1 MNPYEILGVDRN
13 AKDKTIKKAYMEMTR
28 KWHPDLYHN
37 KEDIRIANAKMQE
50 INAAWEL
57 IGSPESR
64 AAFDKEHPVSVYEY
78 YAKKQTSSKNTKHNT
93 STDIEM
99 EKQRKAVLE
108 FLNVE
113 YKHKN
118 DIFDMF
124 AELATLALKNEI
136 SNVDYSDSLELIFE
150 EVKECIRNIEKIIS
164 VAKSKNLTG
173 MDITFAKAGEAI
185 KELEQKA
192 DETPKT
198 LSLAHYE
205 EETRILSEKIS
216 NLMSELPKRINAVIQ
231 FNLLRKTW
239 EFKDDNQL
247 NSAKRHHKKQV
258 EKLLKDINWIQK
270 TALERNI
277 AIEGVDLNPD
287 SESLDPKLSLDK
299 CRKKVKS
306 CEEVL
311 DLNLQGLR
319 EKFWKELCAYTKN
332 EKGETI
338 FIGILDG
345 WFYPIRGDFICPPN
359 IDRLSPSLFSSSDFH
374 KVNSISIPA
383 SLILKEK
390 DISISIPRKR
400 LIFTFSEHSQVVDA
414 SIFPYDDV
422 KLSSECDCICI
433 STGWWSNPEF
443 ALVDSNNIFFYDKK
457 NLCSLYGVNDLEEIS
472 DSYYPNV
479 PKERFFVH
487 TWAQVAKKLPDPSIM
502 ELLPCTVESIRNW
515 LGLRKTNFDTSFS
528 KVDKY
533 SRKKLV
539 RLYIALGALNDTY
552 CHAQAEWLISK
563 LDVSTMYRSRLER
576 FPEENKTNTNSVFS
590 VPKLAVDFVEAN
602 ISNEDFLPYV
612 YIFLEGYKFFQS
624 EAKKAKV
631 SLTPNFVISTA
642 PQYVFHSKADGIS
655 DFAIELLKAEKIIES
670 NLADEILHLR
680 REHNNNL
687 KKNIIETTDMGDRSA
702 MHYKY
707 LDLKSLQS
715 YLAFKDYFRLKKSYH
730 RIESEN
736 VFLSS
741 NSHAIEIINGENKCV
756 TLVILNLL
764 DEGELF
770 ADIVDYDYYVTRI
783 TVLETI
789 RRALMDQKNSN
800 NLVTGISI
808 GSNEDPNT
816 SNQNRWRD
824 IVAYNSDIE
833 WLQNVKWIKFEYL
846 FESRV
851 LGTSYKGYRARFMLE
866 GHEQKLN
873 PPNPYNNPRNNR
885 RFNRW

>member
-37 KEDIRIANAKMQE
+37 KEDIKIANAKMQE

-78 YAKKQTSSKNTKHNT
+78 YAKKQTSSKNTKQNT

-136 SNVDYSDSLELIFE
+136 SDVDYSDSLELIFE

-173 MDITFAKAGEAI
+173 MDITFVKAGEAI

-192 DETPKT
+192 DRAPKT
-198 LSLAHYE
+198 LNLAHYE

-216 NLMSELPKRINAVIQ
+216 NLMSELPKRINAVIY
-231 FNLLRKTW
+231 FDFLKKTW

-277 AIEGVDLNPD
+277 AIEGVNLNPA
-287 SESLDPKLSLDK
+287 SYYLEELSLDE
-299 CRKKVKS
+299 CREEVKN
-306 CEEVL
+306 CKNVL

-319 EKFWKELCAYTKN
+319 EKFWKELCEYTTN
-332 EKGETI
+332 ENGETI
-338 FIGILDG
+338 FTGVP
-345 WFYPIRGDFICPPN
+345 YYVRGDFICPPN
-359 IDRLSPSLFSSSDFH
+359 IDGLTSYSLSSMRE
-374 KVNSISIPA
+374 VNSISIPA
-383 SLILKEK
+383 SLILKEE
-390 DISISIPRKR
+390 DIDINVSPKH
-400 LIFTFSEHSQVVDA
+400 LIFTFDEHSQVVDA
-414 SIFPYDDV
+414 SIFSSNDIE
-422 KLSSECDCICI
+422 LSSECDCICI
-433 STGWWSNPEF
+433 HSWSNPEF
-443 ALVDSNNIFFYDKK
+443 VLVNSNSIFFYDKK
-457 NLCSLYGVNDLEEIS
+457 NLCSLYGVKDLNENS
-472 DSYYPNV
+472 NSYYPHN
-479 PKERFFVH
+479 PKERFYVH

-528 KVDKY
+528 KTNKY

-576 FPEENKTNTNSVFS
+576 FPEENKTNTNPVFS

-602 ISNEDFLPYV
+602 ISNKEFLPYV

-655 DFAIELLKAEKIIES
+655 DFAIELLKAEKSIES

-687 KKNIIETTDMGDRSA
+687 KKNIIETTDMGDSSA

-764 DEGELF
+764 DKGELF
-770 ADIVDYDYYVTRI
+770 ADILYCDYYDKTI
-783 TVLETI
+783 AVLETI
-789 RRALMDQKNSN
+789 RRALIDQKNSN

-816 SNQNRWRD
+816 SNENRWRD
-824 IVAYNSDIE
+824 ITYYNSDID

-846 FESRV
+846 FESRT
-851 LGTSYKGYRARFMLE
+851 LGTFYKGYRARFMVD

-873 PPNPYNNPRNNR
+873 PPNPYNNPKNNR
-885 RFNRW
+885 RFNR

>member
-37 KEDIRIANAKMQE
+37 EEDIKIANAKMQE

-64 AAFDKEHPVSVYEY
+64 AIYDKEHPVSVYEY
-78 YAKKQTSSKNTKHNT
+78 YAKKQASNRNTAKQNT

-99 EKQRKAVLE
+99 EKQRKDILE

-124 AELATLALKNEI
+124 AELATLALKSEI
-136 SNVDYSDSLELIFE
+136 SNVDYIDTLELIFE
-150 EVKECIRNIEKIIS
+150 EVKECIRNIEQIIS

-173 MDITFAKAGEAI
+173 MYNIFAKADEAI
-185 KELEQKA
+185 EELEKKA
-192 DETPKT
+192 NGTPKT
-198 LSLAHYE
+198 LNLAHYA

-216 NLMSELPKRINAVIQ
+216 NLMSKLPKRINAVTQ

-239 EFKDDNQL
+239 EFKDDKHL
-247 NSAKRHHKKQV
+247 NSVRKNHQKQV
-258 EKLLKDINWIQK
+258 EKLLKDIDWIQE

-277 AIEGVDLNPD
+277 KIESVDLNPAVLYPKNL
-287 SESLDPKLSLDK
+287 SSLNE
-299 CRKKVKS
+299 CREIVKN

-311 DLNLQGLR
+311 NLNLQGLR
-319 EKFWKELCAYTKN
+319 EKFWKELCEYTKN
-332 EKGETI
+332 EEGETV
-338 FIGILDG
+338 FTGIRNG
-345 WFYPIRGDFICPPN
+345 YFYPVTGDFICPPN
-359 IDRLSPSLFSSSDFH
+359 IDRLNSFSFNHFS

-390 DISISIPRKR
+390 DIAIEVPPKR
-400 LIFTFSEHSQVVDA
+400 LIFTFGKQSQVIDA
-414 SIFPYDDV
+414 SIFSENV
-422 KLSSECDCICI
+422 LSLSSELDCICI
-433 STGWWSNPEF
+433 STTWWRHDYGF
-443 ALVDSNNIFFYDKK
+443 ALVSSNEIFLYDKK
-457 NLCSLYGVNDLEEIS
+457 NLCSLYGVKDLNEIS
-472 DSYYPNV
+472 DSRYPRNT
-479 PKERFFVH
+479 KECFFVH

-502 ELLPCTVESIRNW
+502 KLLPCTVESIRNW
-515 LGLRKTNFDTSFS
+515 LGLRKINFDISFS

-533 SRKKLV
+533 SRERLV
-539 RLYIALGALNDTY
+539 RLYIALGALNDTH

-576 FPEENKTNTNSVFS
+576 FPEENKTNTNPVFS

-602 ISNEDFLPYV
+602 ISNEDFLAYV

-642 PQYVFHSKADGIS
+642 TQYVFHSKSYGIS
-655 DFAIELLKAEKIIES
+655 DFAVELLKAEKSIEGK
-670 NLADEILHLR
+670 LADELLHLR
-680 REHNNNL
+680 REHNNNS
-687 KKNIIETTDMGDRSA
+687 KKNIIETTDMDDSSV

-715 YLAFKDYFRLKKSYH
+715 YLDFGEYFRLKKSYH
-730 RIESEN
+730 RIEAEN

-741 NSHAIEIINGENKCV
+741 NSHTIEIINGENKRV

-770 ADIVDYDYYVTRI
+770 ADILYCNYDDKNI
-783 TVLETI
+783 AVLETI
-789 RRALMDQKNSN
+789 RRALIDQKNSN

-816 SNQNRWRD
+816 SNENRWRV
-824 IVAYNSDIE
+824 ITNYNSDID

-846 FESRV
+846 FKSRV

-866 GHEQKLN
+866 GHKQQLN
-873 PPNPYNNPRNNR
+873 KPNPYDNPRNRR